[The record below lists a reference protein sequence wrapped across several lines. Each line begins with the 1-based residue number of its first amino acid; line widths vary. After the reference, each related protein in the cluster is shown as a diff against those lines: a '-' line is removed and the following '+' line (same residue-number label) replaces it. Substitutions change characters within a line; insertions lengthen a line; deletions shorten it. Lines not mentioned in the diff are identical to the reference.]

1 MSSNSGKFG
10 RPIDELI
17 AAAPILLDGGLA
29 TELEAQGHDINSV
42 LWSAMLLHTEP
53 QAIVDAHRAY
63 LNAGAEIIISASYQ
77 ASRAGFHQ
85 LGIDADDAD
94 DLIASSVSLAKQARD
109 EYMEQNPG
117 LARQRL
123 VAASI
128 GPYGAVLMDGSE
140 YTGDYGVSQAV
151 LRDFHEQRLQ
161 ILDQSGADVL
171 ACETLPSLQE
181 AEVLADLLS
190 NVHTPAWVSFACR
203 DETAIA
209 DGTAIE
215 EAVAM
220 FADHPGVFAVGINCT
235 APQHV
240 QQLIERFV
248 AAAPNKAIL
257 AYPNSGER
265 YGASDNSWSGTV
277 TDTDFAAASMT
288 WIDAGATLVGGCC
301 RVGPAHISA
310 MADSWSA
317 PTQ

>member
-1 MSSNSGKFG
+1 MSSKSGKSG
-10 RPIDELI
+10 RPIDKLI
-17 AAAPILLDGGLA
+17 AGTPVLLDGGLA
-29 TELEAQGHDINSV
+29 TELEAQGHDISGV
-42 LWSAMLLHTEP
+42 LWSAMLLHTDP

-94 DLIASSVSLAKQARD
+94 DLIASSVSLARRARD
-109 EYMEQNPG
+109 EYCEQNRGITRP
-117 LARQRL
+117 RL
-123 VAASI
+123 VAASV

-151 LRDFHEQRLQ
+151 LRNFHEQRLQ

-171 ACETLPSLQE
+171 ACETIPSLQE

-190 NVHTPAWVSFACR
+190 NVHTPAWVSFTCR

-248 AAAPNKAIL
+248 AAAPNKSIL

-265 YGASDNSWSGTV
+265 YEASDNSWSGTV
-277 TDTDFAAASMT
+277 TETDFASVSLQ
-288 WIDAGATLVGGCC
+288 WLDAGAILVGGCC
-301 RVGPAHISA
+301 RVGPTHIAA